1 METASGMASL
11 LERSGDGRSG
21 VKFRWLVIAIAAGV
35 IALLYS
41 QGFFDAFSS
50 LTAVQETVQG
60 FGVSGPIIY
69 VLVFA
74 LGEPFGVAGIILTIA
89 AALIWPWYFAF
100 MLSWAGTLGASA
112 FGLWFARYVGRDFVQ
127 KRLPA
132 RLNKYKQAPG
142 RDPPKDSNYHSPDI
156 VPGPRGALLFWRFKS
171 AVRPVHGGFFY
182 RLFSRRV
189 LVQLFC
195 RRSCRFLWG
204 LSGARRWSNQIKAI

>member
-1 METASGMASL
+1 M
-11 LERSGDGRSG
+11 
-21 VKFRWLVIAIAAGV
+21 KIRWLVIAIAAGV

-41 QGFFDAFSS
+41 LGFFDAFSS

-89 AALIWPWYFAF
+89 AALVWPWYFAF

-132 RLNKYKQAPG
+132 RLNKYNKRLEETPLKTVIIIRLILFLAPG
-142 RDPPKDSNYHSPDI
+142 VHFFFGVSR
-156 VPGPRGALLFWRFKS
+156 VPFVPFMVGSLI
-171 AVRPVHGGFFY
+171 GFFPGVF
-182 RLFSRRV
+182 LFSFFAGEV
-189 LVQLFC
+189 ADF
-195 RRSCRFLWG
+195 FG
-204 LSGARRWSNQIKAI
+204 G